1 MSNFFWFL
9 SAPGWNVS
17 MLVLVLP
24 AGLCWAEYFLILDY
38 DGMVVGCEHCYDD
51 EYYCND
57 YDDDSYDDYA
67 NGDDDSDDYA
77 NGNDEVD
84 DSW

>member
-1 MSNFFWFL
+1 
-9 SAPGWNVS
+9 
-17 MLVLVLP
+17 
-24 AGLCWAEYFLILDY
+24 
-38 DGMVVGCEHCYDD
+38 MVVGCEHCYDD

-57 YDDDSYDDYA
+57 YDDDSDDDYA

-84 DSW
+84 DS